1 MVKKDSKQQIE
12 IFVKK
17 LLKIGRFQDTFY
29 ALQDEGLLT
38 HKMYFYR
45 DNKKVQKALQD
56 VKKNQIKLFTD
67 EAIKRLSL
75 KDAYNN
81 LNDKGLLNYAKP
93 FYVENCNIK
102 IIDIKKQKKVQE
114 YKLLRD
120 TAMSA
125 GVSLA
130 EAHEMLKDKLVF
142 SYVVLLSAEKQ
153 IKDKDFESK
162 QQKQAII
169 DQATR
174 IVQNYK
180 DTNFPGRIMTK
191 EVEEA
196 YKILKLEL

>member
-1 MVKKDSKQQIE
+1 MVKKDSKEQIE
-12 IFVKK
+12 IFVKR
-17 LLKIGRFQDTFY
+17 LLKVGRFQDTFY
-29 ALQDEGLLT
+29 ILQDEGVLT
-38 HKMYFYR
+38 HNMYFYR
-45 DNKKVQKALQD
+45 DNKKVQKALKD
-56 VKKNQIKLFTD
+56 VKKRELKLFTD

-75 KDAYNN
+75 KDAYNY
-81 LNDKGLLNYAKP
+81 LNGKGLLNYGLS
-93 FYVENCNIK
+93 FYSDTVK
-102 IIDIKKQKKVQE
+102 ITDIKTEKKVQE
-114 YKLLRD
+114 YKLLRN

-142 SYVVLLSAEKQ
+142 SYVVLLNAEKQ
-153 IKDKDFESK
+153 IKDKDFASK

-180 DTNFPGRIMTK
+180 DTNFEGRIMTK

>member
-1 MVKKDSKQQIE
+1 MVKKDSKEQIE
-12 IFVKK
+12 IFVKR
-17 LLKIGRFQDTFY
+17 LLKVGRFQDTFY
-29 ALQDEGLLT
+29 ALQNEGLLT

-56 VKKNQIKLFTD
+56 VKKRELKLFTD

-75 KDAYNN
+75 KDAYNH

-114 YKLLRD
+114 YELLRN

-125 GVSLA
+125 GVSLL

-142 SYVVLLSAEKQ
+142 SYVVLLDFEKQ
-153 IKDKDFESK
+153 IKDKDSASK

>member
-1 MVKKDSKQQIE
+1 MVKKDSKEQIE
-12 IFVKK
+12 IFVNR
-17 LLKIGRFQDTFY
+17 LLKVGRFQDTFY
-29 ALQDEGLLT
+29 ILQDEGVLT
-38 HKMYFYR
+38 HNMYFYR
-45 DNKKVQKALQD
+45 DNKKVQKALKD
-56 VKKNQIKLFTD
+56 VKKRELKLFTD

-75 KDAYNN
+75 KDAYNH
-81 LNDKGLLNYAKP
+81 LNSKGLLNYGLS
-93 FYVENCNIK
+93 FYSDTIK
-102 IIDIKKQKKVQE
+102 ITDIKTEKKVQE
-114 YKLLRD
+114 YKLLRN

-142 SYVVLLSAEKQ
+142 SYVVLLNAEKQ
-153 IKDKDFESK
+153 IKDKDFASK

-180 DTNFPGRIMTK
+180 DTNFEGRIMTK

>member
-1 MVKKDSKQQIE
+1 MVKKDSKEQIE
-12 IFVKK
+12 IFVNR
-17 LLKIGRFQDTFY
+17 LLKVGRFQDTFY
-29 ALQDEGLLT
+29 ILQDEGILT
-38 HKMYFYR
+38 HNMYFYR
-45 DNKKVQKALQD
+45 DNKKVQKALKD
-56 VKKNQIKLFTD
+56 VKKRELKLFTD

-75 KDAYNN
+75 KDAYNH
-81 LNDKGLLNYAKP
+81 LNSKGLLNYGLS
-93 FYVENCNIK
+93 FYSDTIK
-102 IIDIKKQKKVQE
+102 ITDIKKEKKVQE
-114 YKLLRD
+114 YKLLRN

-130 EAHEMLKDKLVF
+130 EAFEMIKDKLVF
-142 SYVVLLSAEKQ
+142 SYVVLLNAEKQ
-153 IKDKDFESK
+153 LKDKDFASK

-180 DTNFPGRIMTK
+180 DTNFQGRIMTK

>member
-1 MVKKDSKQQIE
+1 MVKKDSKEQIE
-12 IFVKK
+12 IFVNR
-17 LLKIGRFQDTFY
+17 LLKVGRFQDTFY
-29 ALQDEGLLT
+29 ILQDEGILT
-38 HKMYFYR
+38 HNMYFYR
-45 DNKKVQKALQD
+45 DNKKVQKALKD
-56 VKKNQIKLFTD
+56 VKKRELKLFTD

-75 KDAYNN
+75 KDAYNH
-81 LNDKGLLNYAKP
+81 LNSKGLLNYGLS
-93 FYVENCNIK
+93 FYSDTIK
-102 IIDIKKQKKVQE
+102 ITDIKKEKKVQE

-130 EAHEMLKDKLVF
+130 EAFEMIKDKLVF
-142 SYVVLLSAEKQ
+142 SYVVLLNAEKQ
-153 IKDKDFESK
+153 IKDKDFASK

-180 DTNFPGRIMTK
+180 DTNFEGRIMTK

>member
-1 MVKKDSKQQIE
+1 MVKKDSKEQIE
-12 IFVKK
+12 IFVNR
-17 LLKIGRFQDTFY
+17 LLKVGRFQDTFY
-29 ALQDEGLLT
+29 ILQDEGVLT
-38 HKMYFYR
+38 HNMYFYR
-45 DNKKVQKALQD
+45 DNKKVQKALKD
-56 VKKNQIKLFTD
+56 VKKRELKLFTD

-75 KDAYNN
+75 KDAYNH
-81 LNDKGLLNYAKP
+81 LNSKGLLNYGLS
-93 FYVENCNIK
+93 FYSDTIK
-102 IIDIKKQKKVQE
+102 ITDIKTEKKVQE
-114 YKLLRD
+114 YKLLRN

-130 EAHEMLKDKLVF
+130 EAFEMIKDKLVF
-142 SYVVLLSAEKQ
+142 SYVVLLNAEKQ
-153 IKDKDFESK
+153 IKDKDFASK

-180 DTNFPGRIMTK
+180 DTNFEGRIMTK

>member
-1 MVKKDSKQQIE
+1 MVKKDSAEQIE
-12 IFVKK
+12 IFVKR
-17 LLKIGRFQDTFY
+17 LLKVGRFQDTFY

-38 HKMYFYR
+38 HNMYFYR
-45 DNKKVQKALQD
+45 DNKKVQKALKD
-56 VKKNQIKLFTD
+56 VKKRELKLFTD

-75 KDAYNN
+75 KDAYNY
-81 LNDKGLLNYAKP
+81 LNSKGLLNYGLS
-93 FYVENCNIK
+93 FYSDTVK
-102 IIDIKKQKKVQE
+102 ITDIKKEKKVQE

-130 EAHEMLKDKLVF
+130 EAHEMIKDKLVF
-142 SYVVLLSAEKQ
+142 SYVVLLNAEKQ
-153 IKDKDFESK
+153 IQDKDFASK

-169 DQATR
+169 DHSRR

-180 DTNFPGRIMTK
+180 DTYFEGRIMTK

-196 YKILKLEL
+196 YKILGL

>member
-1 MVKKDSKQQIE
+1 MVKKDSKEQIE
-12 IFVKK
+12 IFVNR
-17 LLKIGRFQDTFY
+17 LLKVGRFQDTFY
-29 ALQDEGLLT
+29 ILQDEGVLT
-38 HKMYFYR
+38 HNMYFYR
-45 DNKKVQKALQD
+45 DNKKVQKALKD
-56 VKKNQIKLFTD
+56 VKKRELKLFTD

-75 KDAYNN
+75 KDAYNY
-81 LNDKGLLNYAKP
+81 LNSKGLLNYGLS
-93 FYVENCNIK
+93 FYSDTIK
-102 IIDIKKQKKVQE
+102 ITDIKTEKKVQE
-114 YKLLRD
+114 YKLLRN

-142 SYVVLLSAEKQ
+142 SYVVLLNAEKQ
-153 IKDKDFESK
+153 IKDKDFASK

-180 DTNFPGRIMTK
+180 DTNFEGRIMTK

>member
-1 MVKKDSKQQIE
+1 MVKKDSKEQIE
-12 IFVKK
+12 IFVNR
-17 LLKIGRFQDTFY
+17 LLKVGRFQDTFY
-29 ALQDEGLLT
+29 ILQDEGILT
-38 HKMYFYR
+38 HNMYFYR
-45 DNKKVQKALQD
+45 DNKKVQKALKD
-56 VKKNQIKLFTD
+56 VKKRELKLFTD

-75 KDAYNN
+75 KDAYNH
-81 LNDKGLLNYAKP
+81 LNSKGLLNYGLS
-93 FYVENCNIK
+93 FYSDTIK
-102 IIDIKKQKKVQE
+102 ITDIKKEKKVQE

-130 EAHEMLKDKLVF
+130 EAHEMIKDKLVF
-142 SYVVLLSAEKQ
+142 SYVVLLNAEKQ
-153 IKDKDFESK
+153 IKDKDFASK

-180 DTNFPGRIMTK
+180 DTNFEGRIMTK

>member
-1 MVKKDSKQQIE
+1 
-12 IFVKK
+12 
-17 LLKIGRFQDTFY
+17 LLKVGRFQDTFY
-29 ALQDEGLLT
+29 ILQDEGVLT
-38 HKMYFYR
+38 HNMYFYR
-45 DNKKVQKALQD
+45 DNKKVQKALKH
-56 VKKNQIKLFTD
+56 VKKRELKLFTD

-75 KDAYNN
+75 KDAYNY
-81 LNDKGLLNYAKP
+81 LNSKGLLNYGLS
-93 FYVENCNIK
+93 FYSDTIK
-102 IIDIKKQKKVQE
+102 ITDIKTEKKVQE

-120 TAMSA
+120 KAMSV

-142 SYVVLLSAEKQ
+142 SYVVLLNAEKQ
-153 IKDKDFESK
+153 IKDKDFASK

-180 DTNFPGRIMTK
+180 DTNFQGRIMTK

>member
-1 MVKKDSKQQIE
+1 MVKKDSKEQIE
-12 IFVKK
+12 IFVKR

-29 ALQDEGLLT
+29 ILQDEGILT
-38 HKMYFYR
+38 HNMYFYR
-45 DNKKVQKALQD
+45 DNKKVQKALKD
-56 VKKNQIKLFTD
+56 VKKRELKLFTD

-75 KDAYNN
+75 KDAYNY
-81 LNDKGLLNYAKP
+81 LNGKGLLNYGLS
-93 FYVENCNIK
+93 FYSDTVK
-102 IIDIKKQKKVQE
+102 ITDIKTEKKVQE

-130 EAHEMLKDKLVF
+130 EAFEIIKDKLVF
-142 SYVVLLSAEKQ
+142 SYVVLLNAEKQ
-153 IKDKDFESK
+153 IKDKDFASK

-180 DTNFPGRIMTK
+180 DTNFQGRIMTK

>member
-1 MVKKDSKQQIE
+1 MVKKDSKEQIE
-12 IFVKK
+12 IFVNR
-17 LLKIGRFQDTFY
+17 LLKVGRFQDTFY
-29 ALQDEGLLT
+29 ILQDEGVLT
-38 HKMYFYR
+38 HNMYFYR
-45 DNKKVQKALQD
+45 DNKKVQKALKD
-56 VKKNQIKLFTD
+56 VKKRELKLFTD

-75 KDAYNN
+75 KDAYNH
-81 LNDKGLLNYAKP
+81 LNSKGLLNYGLS
-93 FYVENCNIK
+93 FYSDTIK
-102 IIDIKKQKKVQE
+102 ITDIKTEKKVQE
-114 YKLLRD
+114 YKLLRN

-130 EAHEMLKDKLVF
+130 EAHEMIKDKLVF
-142 SYVVLLSAEKQ
+142 SYVVLLNAEKQ
-153 IKDKDFESK
+153 IKDKDFASK

-180 DTNFPGRIMTK
+180 DTNFEGRIMTK

>member
-1 MVKKDSKQQIE
+1 MVKKDSKEQIE
-12 IFVKK
+12 IFVNR
-17 LLKIGRFQDTFY
+17 LLKVGRFQDTFY
-29 ALQDEGLLT
+29 ILQDEGVLT
-38 HKMYFYR
+38 HNMYFYR
-45 DNKKVQKALQD
+45 DNKKVQKALKD
-56 VKKNQIKLFTD
+56 VKKRELKLFTD

-75 KDAYNN
+75 KDAYNY
-81 LNDKGLLNYAKP
+81 LNGKGLLNYGLS
-93 FYVENCNIK
+93 FYSDTIK
-102 IIDIKKQKKVQE
+102 ITDIKTEKKVQE
-114 YKLLRD
+114 YKLLRN

-130 EAHEMLKDKLVF
+130 EAFEMIKDKLVF
-142 SYVVLLSAEKQ
+142 SYVVLLNAEKQ
-153 IKDKDFESK
+153 IKDKDFASK

-180 DTNFPGRIMTK
+180 DTNFEGRIMTK

>member
-1 MVKKDSKQQIE
+1 MVKKDSKEQIE
-12 IFVKK
+12 IFVNR
-17 LLKIGRFQDTFY
+17 LLKVGRFQDTFY
-29 ALQDEGLLT
+29 ILQDEGVLT
-38 HKMYFYR
+38 HNMYFYR
-45 DNKKVQKALQD
+45 DNKKVQKALKD
-56 VKKNQIKLFTD
+56 VKKRELKLFTD

-75 KDAYNN
+75 KDAYNH
-81 LNDKGLLNYAKP
+81 LNSKGLLNYGLS
-93 FYVENCNIK
+93 FYSDTIK
-102 IIDIKKQKKVQE
+102 ITDIKKEKKVQE

-120 TAMSA
+120 TAMSV

-142 SYVVLLSAEKQ
+142 SYVVLLNAEKQ
-153 IKDKDFESK
+153 IKDKDFASK

-180 DTNFPGRIMTK
+180 DTNFEGRIMTK

>member
-1 MVKKDSKQQIE
+1 MVKKDSKEQIE
-12 IFVKK
+12 IFVKR
-17 LLKIGRFQDTFY
+17 LLKVGRFQDTFY
-29 ALQDEGLLT
+29 ILQDEGVLT
-38 HKMYFYR
+38 HNMYFYR
-45 DNKKVQKALQD
+45 DNKKVQKALKD
-56 VKKNQIKLFTD
+56 VKKRELKLFTD

-75 KDAYNN
+75 KDAYNH
-81 LNDKGLLNYAKP
+81 LNSKGLLNYGLS
-93 FYVENCNIK
+93 FYSDTIK
-102 IIDIKKQKKVQE
+102 ITDIKTEKKVQE
-114 YKLLRD
+114 YKLLRN

-142 SYVVLLSAEKQ
+142 SYVVLLNAEKQ
-153 IKDKDFESK
+153 IKDKDFASK

-180 DTNFPGRIMTK
+180 DTNFEGRIMTK

>member
-1 MVKKDSKQQIE
+1 MVKKDSKEQIE
-12 IFVKK
+12 IFVKR
-17 LLKIGRFQDTFY
+17 LLKVGRFQDTFY
-29 ALQDEGLLT
+29 ILQDEGVLT
-38 HKMYFYR
+38 HNMYFYR
-45 DNKKVQKALQD
+45 DNKKVQKALKD
-56 VKKNQIKLFTD
+56 VKKRELKLFTD

-75 KDAYNN
+75 KDAYNH
-81 LNDKGLLNYAKP
+81 LNSKGLLNYGLS
-93 FYVENCNIK
+93 FYSDTIK
-102 IIDIKKQKKVQE
+102 ITDIKKEKKVQE

-130 EAHEMLKDKLVF
+130 EAHEMIKDKLVF
-142 SYVVLLSAEKQ
+142 SYVVLLNAEKQ
-153 IKDKDFESK
+153 IKDKDFASK

-180 DTNFPGRIMTK
+180 DTNFEGRIMTK

>member
-1 MVKKDSKQQIE
+1 MVKKDSKEQIE
-12 IFVKK
+12 IFVNR
-17 LLKIGRFQDTFY
+17 LLKVGRFQDTFY
-29 ALQDEGLLT
+29 ILQDEGVLT
-38 HKMYFYR
+38 HNMYFYR
-45 DNKKVQKALQD
+45 DNKKVQKALKD
-56 VKKNQIKLFTD
+56 VKKRELKLFTD

-75 KDAYNN
+75 KDAYNY
-81 LNDKGLLNYAKP
+81 LNSKGLLNYGLS
-93 FYVENCNIK
+93 FYSDTIK
-102 IIDIKKQKKVQE
+102 ITDIKKEKKVQE

-142 SYVVLLSAEKQ
+142 SYVVLLNAEKQ
-153 IKDKDFESK
+153 IKDKDFASK

-180 DTNFPGRIMTK
+180 DTNFEGRIMTK

>member
-1 MVKKDSKQQIE
+1 M
-12 IFVKK
+12 
-17 LLKIGRFQDTFY
+17 QDI
-29 ALQDEGLLT
+29 
-38 HKMYFYR
+38 K
-45 DNKKVQKALQD
+45 N
-56 VKKNQIKLFTD
+56 NQIKLFTD

-75 KDAYNN
+75 KDAYNH
-81 LNDKGLLNYAKP
+81 LNDKGLLSYAKA

-102 IIDIKKQKKVQE
+102 IIDLKKQKKLHE
-114 YKLLRD
+114 YELLRN

-125 GVSLA
+125 GVSLL
-130 EAHEMLKDKLVF
+130 EAFEMLKDKLVF
-142 SYVVLLSAEKQ
+142 SYVVLLDFEKQ

>member
-1 MVKKDSKQQIE
+1 MVKKDSKEQIE
-12 IFVKK
+12 IFVNR
-17 LLKIGRFQDTFY
+17 LLKVGRFQDTFY
-29 ALQDEGLLT
+29 ILQDEGVLT
-38 HKMYFYR
+38 HNMYFYR
-45 DNKKVQKALQD
+45 DNKKVQKALKD
-56 VKKNQIKLFTD
+56 VKKRELKLFTD

-75 KDAYNN
+75 KDAYNY
-81 LNDKGLLNYAKP
+81 LNGKGLLNYGLS
-93 FYVENCNIK
+93 FYSDTVK
-102 IIDIKKQKKVQE
+102 ITDIKTEKKVQE
-114 YKLLRD
+114 YKLLRN

-130 EAHEMLKDKLVF
+130 EAFEMIKDKLVF
-142 SYVVLLSAEKQ
+142 SYVVLLNAEKQ
-153 IKDKDFESK
+153 IKDKDFASK

-180 DTNFPGRIMTK
+180 DTNFEGRIMTK

>member
-1 MVKKDSKQQIE
+1 MVKKDSKEQIE
-12 IFVKK
+12 IFVNR
-17 LLKIGRFQDTFY
+17 LLKVGRFQDTFY
-29 ALQDEGLLT
+29 ILQDEGILT
-38 HKMYFYR
+38 HNMYFYR
-45 DNKKVQKALQD
+45 DNKKVQKALKD
-56 VKKNQIKLFTD
+56 VKKRELKLFTD

-75 KDAYNN
+75 KDAYNH
-81 LNDKGLLNYAKP
+81 LNSKGLLNYGLS
-93 FYVENCNIK
+93 FYSDTIK
-102 IIDIKKQKKVQE
+102 ITDIKKEKKVQE

-130 EAHEMLKDKLVF
+130 EAFEMIKDKLVF
-142 SYVVLLSAEKQ
+142 SYVVLLNAEKQ
-153 IKDKDFESK
+153 IKDKDFASK

-180 DTNFPGRIMTK
+180 DTNFQGRIMTK

>member
-1 MVKKDSKQQIE
+1 MVKKDSKEQIE
-12 IFVKK
+12 IFVNR
-17 LLKIGRFQDTFY
+17 LLKVGRFQDTFY
-29 ALQDEGLLT
+29 ILQDEGVLT
-38 HKMYFYR
+38 HNMYFYR
-45 DNKKVQKALQD
+45 DNKKVQKALKD
-56 VKKNQIKLFTD
+56 VKKRELKLFTD

-75 KDAYNN
+75 KDAYNY
-81 LNDKGLLNYAKP
+81 LNGKGLLNYGLS
-93 FYVENCNIK
+93 FYSDTIK
-102 IIDIKKQKKVQE
+102 ITDIKTEKKVQE
-114 YKLLRD
+114 YKLLRN

-130 EAHEMLKDKLVF
+130 EAFEMIKDKLVF
-142 SYVVLLSAEKQ
+142 SYVVLLNAEKQ
-153 IKDKDFESK
+153 LKDKDFASK

-180 DTNFPGRIMTK
+180 DTNFEGRIMTK

>member
-1 MVKKDSKQQIE
+1 MVKKDSKEQIE
-12 IFVKK
+12 IFVKR

-29 ALQDEGLLT
+29 ILQDEGVLT
-38 HKMYFYR
+38 HNMYFYR
-45 DNKKVQKALQD
+45 DNKKVQKALKD
-56 VKKNQIKLFTD
+56 VKKRELKLFTD

-75 KDAYNN
+75 KDAYNY
-81 LNDKGLLNYAKP
+81 LNGKGLLNYGLS
-93 FYVENCNIK
+93 FYSDTVK
-102 IIDIKKQKKVQE
+102 ITDIKTEKKVQE
-114 YKLLRD
+114 YKLLRN

-142 SYVVLLSAEKQ
+142 SYVVLLNAEKQ
-153 IKDKDFESK
+153 IKDKDFASK

-180 DTNFPGRIMTK
+180 DTNFEGRIMTK

>member
-1 MVKKDSKQQIE
+1 MVKKDSKEQIE
-12 IFVKK
+12 IFVNR
-17 LLKIGRFQDTFY
+17 LLKVGRFQDTFY
-29 ALQDEGLLT
+29 ILQDEGVLT
-38 HKMYFYR
+38 HNMYFYR
-45 DNKKVQKALQD
+45 DNKKVQKALKD
-56 VKKNQIKLFTD
+56 VKKRELKLFTD

-75 KDAYNN
+75 KDAYNH
-81 LNDKGLLNYAKP
+81 LNSKGLLNYGLS
-93 FYVENCNIK
+93 FYSDTIK
-102 IIDIKKQKKVQE
+102 ITDIKTEKKVQE

-130 EAHEMLKDKLVF
+130 EAFEMIKDKLVF
-142 SYVVLLSAEKQ
+142 SYVVLLNAEKQ
-153 IKDKDFESK
+153 IKDKDFASK

-180 DTNFPGRIMTK
+180 DTNFQGRIMTK

>member
-1 MVKKDSKQQIE
+1 MVKKDSKEQIE
-12 IFVKK
+12 IFVNR
-17 LLKIGRFQDTFY
+17 LLKVGRFQDTFY
-29 ALQDEGLLT
+29 ILQDEGVLT
-38 HKMYFYR
+38 HNMYFYR
-45 DNKKVQKALQD
+45 DNKKVQKALKD
-56 VKKNQIKLFTD
+56 VKKRELKLFTD

-75 KDAYNN
+75 KDAYNY
-81 LNDKGLLNYAKP
+81 LNSKGLLNYGLS
-93 FYVENCNIK
+93 FYSDTIK
-102 IIDIKKQKKVQE
+102 ITDIKTEKKVQE
-114 YKLLRD
+114 YKLLRN

-130 EAHEMLKDKLVF
+130 EAHQMLKDKLVF
-142 SYVVLLSAEKQ
+142 SYVVLLNAEKQ
-153 IKDKDFESK
+153 IKDKDFASK

-180 DTNFPGRIMTK
+180 DTNFEGRIMTK

>member
-1 MVKKDSKQQIE
+1 MVKKDSKEQIE
-12 IFVKK
+12 IFVKR
-17 LLKIGRFQDTFY
+17 LLKVGRFQDTFY
-29 ALQDEGLLT
+29 ILQDEGVLT
-38 HKMYFYR
+38 HNMYFYR
-45 DNKKVQKALQD
+45 DNKKVQKALKD
-56 VKKNQIKLFTD
+56 VKKRELKLFTD

-75 KDAYNN
+75 KDAYNH
-81 LNDKGLLNYAKP
+81 LNSKGLLNYGLS
-93 FYVENCNIK
+93 FYSDTIK
-102 IIDIKKQKKVQE
+102 ITDIKTEKKVQE
-114 YKLLRD
+114 YKLLRN

-130 EAHEMLKDKLVF
+130 EAFEMIKDKLVF
-142 SYVVLLSAEKQ
+142 SYVVLLNAEKQ
-153 IKDKDFESK
+153 IKDKDFASK

-180 DTNFPGRIMTK
+180 DTNFQGRIMTK

>member
-1 MVKKDSKQQIE
+1 MVKKDSKEQIE
-12 IFVKK
+12 IFVNR
-17 LLKIGRFQDTFY
+17 LLKVGRFQDTFY
-29 ALQDEGLLT
+29 ILQDEGVLT
-38 HKMYFYR
+38 HNMYFYR
-45 DNKKVQKALQD
+45 DNKKVQKALKD
-56 VKKNQIKLFTD
+56 VKKRELKLFTD

-75 KDAYNN
+75 KDAYNH
-81 LNDKGLLNYAKP
+81 LNSKGLLNYGLS
-93 FYVENCNIK
+93 FYSDTIK
-102 IIDIKKQKKVQE
+102 ITDIKKEKKVQE
-114 YKLLRD
+114 YKLLRN

-130 EAHEMLKDKLVF
+130 EAHEMIKDKLVF
-142 SYVVLLSAEKQ
+142 SYVVLLNAEKQ
-153 IKDKDFESK
+153 IKDKDFASK

-180 DTNFPGRIMTK
+180 DTNFEGRIMTK

>member
-1 MVKKDSKQQIE
+1 
-12 IFVKK
+12 
-17 LLKIGRFQDTFY
+17 
-29 ALQDEGLLT
+29 
-38 HKMYFYR
+38 MYFYR
-45 DNKKVQKALQD
+45 DNKKVQKALKD
-56 VKKNQIKLFTD
+56 VKKRELKLFTD

-75 KDAYNN
+75 KDAYNH
-81 LNDKGLLNYAKP
+81 LNSKGLLNYGLS
-93 FYVENCNIK
+93 FYSDTVK
-102 IIDIKKQKKVQE
+102 ITDIKTEKKVQE
-114 YKLLRD
+114 YKLLRN

-130 EAHEMLKDKLVF
+130 EAHEMIKDKLVF
-142 SYVVLLSAEKQ
+142 SYVVLLNAEKQ
-153 IKDKDFESK
+153 IKDKDFASK

-180 DTNFPGRIMTK
+180 DTNFEGRIMTK

>member
-1 MVKKDSKQQIE
+1 MVKKDSKEQIE
-12 IFVKK
+12 IFVKR

-29 ALQDEGLLT
+29 ILQDEGVLT
-38 HKMYFYR
+38 HNMYFYR
-45 DNKKVQKALQD
+45 DNKKVQKALKD
-56 VKKNQIKLFTD
+56 VKKRELKLFTD

-75 KDAYNN
+75 KDAYNY
-81 LNDKGLLNYAKP
+81 LNSKGLLNYGLS
-93 FYVENCNIK
+93 FYSDTIK
-102 IIDIKKQKKVQE
+102 ITDIKTEKKVQE
-114 YKLLRD
+114 YKLLRN

-142 SYVVLLSAEKQ
+142 SYVVLLNAEKQ
-153 IKDKDFESK
+153 IKDKDFASK

-180 DTNFPGRIMTK
+180 DTNFEGRIMTK

>member
-1 MVKKDSKQQIE
+1 MVKKDSKEQIE
-12 IFVKK
+12 IFVNR
-17 LLKIGRFQDTFY
+17 LLKVGRFQDTFY
-29 ALQDEGLLT
+29 ILQDEGVLT
-38 HKMYFYR
+38 HNMYFYR
-45 DNKKVQKALQD
+45 DNKKVQKALKD
-56 VKKNQIKLFTD
+56 VKKRELKLFTD

-75 KDAYNN
+75 KDAYNH
-81 LNDKGLLNYAKP
+81 LNSKGLLNYGLS
-93 FYVENCNIK
+93 FYSDTIK
-102 IIDIKKQKKVQE
+102 ITDIKTEKKVQE

-130 EAHEMLKDKLVF
+130 EAFEMIKDKLVF
-142 SYVVLLSAEKQ
+142 SYVVLLNAEKQ
-153 IKDKDFESK
+153 IKDKDFASK

-180 DTNFPGRIMTK
+180 DTNFEGRIMTK

>member
-1 MVKKDSKQQIE
+1 MVKKDSKEQIE
-12 IFVKK
+12 IFVNR
-17 LLKIGRFQDTFY
+17 LLKVGRFQDTFY
-29 ALQDEGLLT
+29 ILQDEGVLT
-38 HKMYFYR
+38 HNMYFYR
-45 DNKKVQKALQD
+45 DNKKVQKALKD
-56 VKKNQIKLFTD
+56 VKKRELKLFTD

-75 KDAYNN
+75 KDAYNY
-81 LNDKGLLNYAKP
+81 LNSKGLLNYGLS
-93 FYVENCNIK
+93 FYSDTIK
-102 IIDIKKQKKVQE
+102 ITDIKTEKKVQE
-114 YKLLRD
+114 YKLLRN

-130 EAHEMLKDKLVF
+130 EAFEMIKDKLVF
-142 SYVVLLSAEKQ
+142 SYVVLLNAEKQ
-153 IKDKDFESK
+153 IKDKDFASK

-180 DTNFPGRIMTK
+180 DTNFEGRIMTK

>member
-1 MVKKDSKQQIE
+1 MVKKDSKEQIE
-12 IFVKK
+12 IFVKR

-29 ALQDEGLLT
+29 ILQDEGILT
-38 HKMYFYR
+38 HNMYFYR
-45 DNKKVQKALQD
+45 DNKKVQKALKD
-56 VKKNQIKLFTD
+56 VKKRELKLFTD

-75 KDAYNN
+75 KDAYNH
-81 LNDKGLLNYAKP
+81 LNSKGLLNYGLS
-93 FYVENCNIK
+93 FYSDTIK
-102 IIDIKKQKKVQE
+102 ITDIKKEKKVQE
-114 YKLLRD
+114 HKLLRN

-130 EAHEMLKDKLVF
+130 EAFEMIKDKLVF
-142 SYVVLLSAEKQ
+142 SYVVLLNAEKQ
-153 IKDKDFESK
+153 IKDKDFASK

-180 DTNFPGRIMTK
+180 DTNFEGRIMTK

>member
-1 MVKKDSKQQIE
+1 MVKKDSKEQIE
-12 IFVKK
+12 IFVNR
-17 LLKIGRFQDTFY
+17 LLKVGRFQDTFY
-29 ALQDEGLLT
+29 ILQDEGVLT
-38 HKMYFYR
+38 HNMYFYR
-45 DNKKVQKALQD
+45 DNKKVQKALKD
-56 VKKNQIKLFTD
+56 VKKRELKLFTD

-75 KDAYNN
+75 KDAYNY
-81 LNDKGLLNYAKP
+81 LNGKGLLNYGLS
-93 FYVENCNIK
+93 FYSDTVK
-102 IIDIKKQKKVQE
+102 ITDIKTEKKVQE
-114 YKLLRD
+114 YKLLRN

-142 SYVVLLSAEKQ
+142 SYVVLLNAEKQ
-153 IKDKDFESK
+153 IKDKDFASK

-180 DTNFPGRIMTK
+180 DTNFEGRIMTK

>member
-1 MVKKDSKQQIE
+1 MVKKDSKEQIE
-12 IFVKK
+12 IFVNR
-17 LLKIGRFQDTFY
+17 LLKVGRFQDTFY
-29 ALQDEGLLT
+29 ILQDEGILT
-38 HKMYFYR
+38 HNMYFYR
-45 DNKKVQKALQD
+45 DNKKVQKALKD
-56 VKKNQIKLFTD
+56 VKKRELKLFTD

-75 KDAYNN
+75 KDAYNH
-81 LNDKGLLNYAKP
+81 LNSKGLLNYGLS
-93 FYVENCNIK
+93 FYSDTIK
-102 IIDIKKQKKVQE
+102 ITDIKKEKKVQE
-114 YKLLRD
+114 YKLLRN

-130 EAHEMLKDKLVF
+130 EAHEMIKDKLVF
-142 SYVVLLSAEKQ
+142 SYVVLLNAEKQ
-153 IKDKDFESK
+153 IKDKDFASK

-180 DTNFPGRIMTK
+180 DTNFEGRIMTK

>member
-1 MVKKDSKQQIE
+1 MVKKDSKEQIE
-12 IFVKK
+12 IFVNR
-17 LLKIGRFQDTFY
+17 LLKVGRFQDTFY
-29 ALQDEGLLT
+29 ILQDEGILT
-38 HKMYFYR
+38 HNMYFYR
-45 DNKKVQKALQD
+45 DNKKVQKALKD
-56 VKKNQIKLFTD
+56 VKKRELKLFTD

-75 KDAYNN
+75 KDAYNY
-81 LNDKGLLNYAKP
+81 LNSKGLLNYGLS
-93 FYVENCNIK
+93 FYSDTIK
-102 IIDIKKQKKVQE
+102 ITDIKKEKKVQE
-114 YKLLRD
+114 YKLLRN

-130 EAHEMLKDKLVF
+130 EAHEMIKDKLVF
-142 SYVVLLSAEKQ
+142 SYVVLLNAEKQ
-153 IKDKDFESK
+153 IKDKDFASK

-180 DTNFPGRIMTK
+180 DTNFEGRIMTK

>member
-1 MVKKDSKQQIE
+1 MVKKDSKEQIE
-12 IFVKK
+12 IFVNR
-17 LLKIGRFQDTFY
+17 LLKVGRFQDTFY
-29 ALQDEGLLT
+29 ILQDEGVLT
-38 HKMYFYR
+38 HNMYFYR
-45 DNKKVQKALQD
+45 DNKKVQKALKD
-56 VKKNQIKLFTD
+56 VKKRELKLFTD

-75 KDAYNN
+75 KDAYNH
-81 LNDKGLLNYAKP
+81 LNSKGLLNYGLS
-93 FYVENCNIK
+93 FYSDTIK
-102 IIDIKKQKKVQE
+102 ITDIKTEKKVQE
-114 YKLLRD
+114 YKLLRN

-130 EAHEMLKDKLVF
+130 EAHQMLKDKLVF
-142 SYVVLLSAEKQ
+142 SYVVLLNAEKQ
-153 IKDKDFESK
+153 IKDKDFASK

-180 DTNFPGRIMTK
+180 DTNFEGRIMTK